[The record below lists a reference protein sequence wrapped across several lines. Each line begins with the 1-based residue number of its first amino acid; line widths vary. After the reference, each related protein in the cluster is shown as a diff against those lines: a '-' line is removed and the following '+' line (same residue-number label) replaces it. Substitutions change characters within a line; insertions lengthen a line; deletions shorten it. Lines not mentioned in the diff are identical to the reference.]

1 MHRFMSGRLLLVLGA
16 GLLTFAQIHA
26 GENDKESEKAGKPP
40 AKSSFFSMPTIP
52 WSKAKASEEDHKD
65 GEPTNRKPGK
75 SRDSDMDAYEK
86 LEISATDRKAA
97 LQEQSD
103 LRLREEQDYFR
114 RLEVCDRLMQEA
126 LRNGDIEA
134 LRKIEQQ
141 QDKIQEIYNGRTAF
155 IRLPE
160 GSRRDLAILQD
171 KLPAQKT
178 AAAGNL
184 LKNPANSPKDAK
196 TQTASLR
203 EGR

>member
-1 MHRFMSGRLLLVLGA
+1 MSALHHVDVLDGDRA
-16 GLLTFAQIHA
+16 
-26 GENDKESEKAGKPP
+26 
-40 AKSSFFSMPTIP
+40 
-52 WSKAKASEEDHKD
+52 ASPEEDHKD
-65 GEPTNRKPGK
+65 GEPANRKPGK

-126 LRNGDIEA
+126 LRNGDIET